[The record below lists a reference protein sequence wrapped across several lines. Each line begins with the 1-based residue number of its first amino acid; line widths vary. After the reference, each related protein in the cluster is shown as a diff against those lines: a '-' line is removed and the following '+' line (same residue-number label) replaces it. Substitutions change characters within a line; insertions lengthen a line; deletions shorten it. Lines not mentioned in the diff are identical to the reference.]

1 MSNRKK
7 IIRSGG
13 FKGVKRRSSME
24 QALQIRS
31 EALSIA
37 EAANSQVAPIR
48 QVTQAAAL
56 EVVWRALN
64 ETRFYQFSTRRDH
77 ALTELCKFIEV
88 AQGHLDYNTIKKHS
102 DLLNIAHPYS
112 AAPHAMTAS
121 ARNHAQMQWFM
132 ADPIVTEETAPLLA
146 SAFAPETDEITR
158 TYALTRLTASAE
170 GLRALEAIT
179 AAFSGDG
186 NSYFARRMRAMRQR
200 RDRLG
205 RFAEEGGG
213 MRALLRLADGSVHWL
228 TGRSVGADPES
239 NTFDVE
245 TPRGIVRV
253 PAGSAEGIEAYL
265 PGQEGPDGVSPAPAK
280 ITSADASDII
290 NEADLKVVDAP
301 SGWESVPNFKGN
313 QGEVAFTD
321 GTYTVAQLKG
331 EDGKNAYRL
340 IDENGTEISQGDSWA
355 KMLDDSMTDA
365 LGTTDRPELP
375 EDMLL
380 SGLDE
385 IAKNDTAAG
394 LSETAGQIADYLRT
408 GNTPE
413 GMSSAEL
420 AKRSK
425 EIAKAIK
432 KGSFGEKFK
441 GFEDDFTRAA
451 DAIKKKDKGSNAK
464 QQRKEEKAK
473 PVAEL
478 PAESGPVSVP
488 AGMHEVDRG
497 EYIPQGYDGQESPD
511 FTDDPAQL
519 ARKFRTPDLQAAL
532 REGIVDGSGEAALEF
547 SEGEEYL
554 PVEALYHALKQQQGG
569 NSAGA
574 DKFVDSIYRG
584 TDKEPAK
591 AILPED
597 TGDEDIIDLP
607 EVPDLP
613 EEDFPLDED
622 VTEGDLADAFV
633 KAIDMPE
640 VSEVEPLDGDSLINE
655 DHDKSDDLEDGT
667 DEEVPALIDSLSDE
681 EKQAWIDGGYDHT
694 PFLPANEE
702 IELPDGYHQMDPA
715 PLPLDEI
722 STVEEG
728 DELNQVGVPVGWTDD
743 PYYMARDYNTE
754 DLIDSL
760 LYALEPRDEDSPHY
774 AGHAPFSVTNEDGE
788 EIDVEIKAEVI
799 RDALQLQGEDTNE
812 IIQRFADEAFASLAD
827 DGEIAPDVQ
836 DGQSSGDLSD
846 EEMRKM
852 MEGEGIPSEDKLTV
866 PVGKKPP
873 VTKSIMDRLAEM
885 EPGGGM
891 TIDPIDGTEP
901 DTGIVVAH
909 PGHNKEF
916 NYDEFMG
923 PNGKKYLKQYIK
935 DNRDLISQEGNYLGL
950 WHDEDNNEMV
960 LDVVEVFN
968 DRDEA
973 IQAGIDRNQQAIYDI
988 GNNELIDTGGTGDRQ
1003 AEQQENIPS
1012 ESPEEPKGND
1022 GRTDSGVGGQPSR
1035 ETGGEQE
1042 QKTVAGP
1049 PAWVEPETP
1058 MGPIKVGLD
1067 EVYPDSLVNPEE
1079 WLDAADI
1086 PAGSH
1091 DWRVESFDTFQDE
1104 DGIGIDAVLTGTDA
1118 DGKGIIRRGGYLL
1131 SNDGYTI
1138 YPESQETAKFV
1149 ESKKVVNPTPT
1160 ADKYIEDVS
1169 IQPGKDGSGKA
1180 YEDITFTPSDTRQTI
1195 PFDTVAWDD
1204 TKGEKVYSSGES
1216 QIIDFGGR
1224 KIVVMDING
1233 TKVPFYLSTGNGG
1246 KKDVAAGKW
1255 YPFFG
1260 VSKDGWLNKTG
1271 GSDINNYYD
1280 SPELKAQAEW
1290 LDANIGDIRDDNTIP
1305 KVKGTGSHM
1314 DFINQ
1319 DLNPAEN
1326 STPTTISDVT
1336 KNIENTKEKI
1346 TKSSP
1351 TSEEPKPTADGS
1363 TDEELS
1369 RLAEENAP
1377 ENWNTFYGDNFPDIE
1392 DAQAAEDNLVVAPK
1406 TPRKLS
1412 IGKRP
1417 ARTLQPGDVTVGD
1430 NFTIVEVGTD
1440 INEDDQIV
1448 IKGYFPGHPVQEK
1461 LWRHFAKINVVR
1473 GLDTENLPKAG
1484 DLPELHK
1491 PTEEE
1496 FADQGGKLGD
1506 AFKLAYAKWR
1516 GALNAARAR
1525 WTNAPAGAQEAFNPD
1540 TDPHIIAVHGEFIR
1554 PGDILADRGHFV
1566 VQRVFTDEKTEDGK
1580 VSVEGYY
1587 PGHVTQ
1593 RKEWKKR
1600 QPNGPME
1607 VIRNSELPEQGP
1619 LPEFHQPFII
1629 NARGNWQ
1636 PDRNDVEGQKAYNKA
1651 IAEAAARYDMPSD
1664 LPVVEF
1670 NEDTAGLPSVPQ
1682 DDSTYVPEM
1691 PKYPP
1696 FVPSDPF
1703 VQGLA
1708 ADLLKAAN
1716 GDWGKFAE
1724 SLKGRELIFFDYETT
1739 GLMRDDTN
1747 NPVQI
1752 GAVKVVDGQVVDRFN
1767 VFMNPER
1774 NLEGWSLDNLK
1785 DENGNPLTDE
1795 YLQQQISMKDAHE
1808 QFAQWAGENGILIAH
1823 NSSFDREVL
1832 ERVTAREGVSYNPAG
1847 YMDTVAMARAIHKDD
1862 PNKPRN
1868 NQLPTLAEHYGSP
1881 LGDGWHAA
1889 DADAEA
1895 VAGIF
1900 KGLLDNAVENGYG
1913 KSLFDVDKNIEDNAK
1928 AMENYDNNLLPEYK
1942 RRVAEALAYQAVQ
1955 DAMNGKEVSVDDLIK
1970 TVDDIKP
1977 MNDPASVNVASDA
1990 KPIDFTVVRNSMFPD
2005 GRMRL
2010 ATMEWALDDANA
2022 RDTEYKELQ
2031 VKDLLPGD
2039 FMYNKAG
2046 DKLFQV
2052 ISVTDQG
2059 RDDRKAV
2066 IRRVDLTDGT
2076 AHDFPQHYGVRLDK
2090 VRRPISRGCL
2100 VGGDNGDGNLTD
2112 VIKID
2117 DPSVTNAPTHIEHN
2131 DLPGSTFTATSSIK
2145 PDDNGSLVGECLVSD
2160 NEGDVVASQ
2169 TNTGSSIDDLV
2180 SKGQEFYKNTVDE
2193 LKKLIEEAK
2202 QAFGIDQQPKEQ
2214 NVPDVLKRNM
2224 PPISKQQEVFTDA
2237 DGNSYVLSI
2246 VENTNPETGEVS
2258 YESAIAGLKPDGSDW
2273 DWTNA
2278 KISKSDNMTDLVKS
2292 LDKFKKDNG
2301 PKSSPKPSKKPIKSK
2316 EQKTKESR
2324 NIPEDAFLVEE
2335 TKDDGSTSKHWETPD
2350 GDTHPFDAND
2360 PEQVKRDSLGQ
2371 VFGDPSRRILTS
2383 DSEVN
2388 DAASMIYIDPE
2399 QLDAYDIDSGEV
2411 KVQQPGQKVND
2422 RRLLPGGQVDIATV
2436 DHPDGHKLEIE
2447 IDRAANYEG
2456 EPDIYRVIVR
2466 RHDGED
2472 KLQVLADSF
2481 SDTNDALARYN
2492 ELVEMAKDGR
2502 LAVKSDT
2509 PEITTDPS
2517 KIIVT
2522 ENDADVKR
2530 AVAGGKLEYLRVIGG
2545 ENKEYQKWSNE
2556 NFIYASGEHQARLG
2570 DRVEI
2575 FWDDAKLRAL
2585 GEGTIVDWK
2594 VVHNANDKSR
2604 KGYAV
2609 VVFRDGSH
2617 GLYSTDMLILKGR
2630 GKGFEGSEK
2639 YNPPV
2644 AAPRPKL
2651 DKKRKR
2657 QYALRNRYEL
2667 RRNMRGAD
2675 GKAVKDEN
2683 GKVVVQN
2690 VLYPY
2695 VADAPKRRTF
2705 KEDVILTAKALKLQ
2719 RERGERIRVY
2729 HEESGLNP
2737 DIPFEI
2743 RPPGG
2748 DNRET
2753 RIWQAAVDLLDGK
2766 PFMDEPNPNNPV
2778 PPAGPAAPA
2787 APAYPERG
2795 ALFTAEDLKAFHS
2808 DISKMLAEKGL
2819 GDSTI
2824 EVDSK
2829 FTEYAGEAPDFHV
2842 QSRTIITLPN
2852 LNMITIEAD
2861 RNGFDVVDSQT
2872 GEAVVSTN
2880 NAKSAI
2886 AAVSRLADR
2895 YNKTPEAPKT
2905 PEALTPE
2912 QVRNKDFHDYV
2923 KGLTEEPDYEND
2935 YKFKGYTVDGA
2946 RLFIYDKAN
2955 SNQVKISWDE
2965 FAQGWQVDFTG
2976 PLSGNN
2982 EVFGDLNEAG
2992 EHALSFLDEFRKDN
3006 PNYGEKL
3013 DSSTDDVIPPDPTD
3027 PSSVNPAGPNFN
3039 LGPAPEAPVVADDE
3053 PTGNEIAFNAARA
3066 AELYTAGTILSQ
3078 KHKQE
3083 FLDASSD
3090 VRSVFKFY
3098 QKIYDSV
3105 YNIEKYFDMENA
3117 SYLEKALK
3125 EAESALVWLDNDP
3138 GLYAISD
3145 NFNADLE
3152 KLVKNLRDYA
3162 GRTEP
3167 SESINVDEVILE
3179 KELLN
3184 LGLDLDVIEQGKAMS
3199 HAIEA
3204 FRLIGAPDS
3213 VDRNKKIRELLAK
3226 LNRDESQNLV
3236 ENQRQELS
3244 RIISKFDELHP
3255 VTDEIPSDEPNE
3267 IVKQRIADNVNAV
3280 TIPEGLVDRFNNI
3293 DPEVKDEIS
3302 KFMEDGSPKALAN
3315 LSKRA
3320 RTVIST
3326 HIELKLSDEQDS
3338 LDKAERL
3345 ELFKLYLALKQERL
3359 GQNPTPTSL
3368 GNGDFLRGVDPQD
3381 VIDAAY
3387 SNNRKLMIDGKYTG
3401 YTVKRSEQ
3409 GGGRGGDNMTY
3420 FVKNEKTG
3428 ETFVFKYEGDEKSAF
3443 NEALATNVINAFG
3456 VEGVSFVAP
3465 HEYDPNY
3472 IVMSFAGA
3480 NLNLQNVSLGENYDE
3495 EQHYMSDADI
3505 LQSFLIGMFDAVSYN
3520 EDRHDQNYL
3529 VGLDETGTHVSIP
3542 IDHGLVFPYGLDA
3555 DHYFYHPESYFYRQ
3569 SNMLATPMI
3578 QNMINNWGKEAVDE
3592 LVQLSTQQAY
3602 QALKRMYPAGQEP
3615 NIDVLLKR
3623 IARLQTRGID

>member
-1 MSNRKK
+1 VSNRKK
-7 IIRSGG
+7 IVRSGG

-146 SAFAPETDEITR
+146 SAFALDTDEITR
-158 TYALTRLTASAE
+158 TYALTRLTASVE
-170 GLRALEAIT
+170 GLLALEAIT

-280 ITSADASDII
+280 ISAADESDII
-290 NEADLKVVDAP
+290 SEADLQVVDAP
-301 SGWESVPNFKGN
+301 SGWEPVPNFKGN
-313 QGEVAFTD
+313 QGELAFTD

-385 IAKNDTAAG
+385 IANNDTAAG
-394 LSETAGQIADYLRT
+394 LSETAGQVADYLRT
-408 GNTPE
+408 GNIPE

-464 QQRKEEKAK
+464 QQRKEDKLTV
-473 PVAEL
+473 PVAKL
-478 PAESGPVSVP
+478 PADNGPVSVP

-497 EYIPQGYDGQESPD
+497 DYLPNGYDGQESPD

-554 PVEALYHALKQQQGG
+554 PVEALYHALKQQ
-569 NSAGA
+569 NKFAA
-574 DKFVDSIYRG
+574 DEFVDSIYRG
-584 TDKEPAK
+584 TDKGPAK

-622 VTEGDLADAFV
+622 ITEGDVADAFV

-640 VSEVEPLDGDSLINE
+640 VSEVSPLDGDPLTNE
-655 DHDKSDDLEDGT
+655 DHDKTDDLEDGT
-667 DEEVPALIDSLSDE
+667 DEEVPALIEGLTE
-681 EKQAWIDGGYDHT
+681 EERQAWADGGYDHT
-694 PFLPANEE
+694 PLLPANEE
-702 IELPDGYHQMDPA
+702 IELPEGYHQ
-715 PLPLDEI
+715 L
-722 STVEEG
+722 STEPFAIDDITNVEEG
-728 DELNQVGVPVGWTDD
+728 DELNQAGIPVGFTDD
-743 PYYMARDYNTE
+743 PYFLARDFETQ
-754 DLIDSL
+754 DLIDNL
-760 LYALEPRDEDSPHY
+760 EFALEPRDEDSEY
-774 AGHAPFSVTNEDGE
+774 NAGMAPFTVTDEDGNKV
-788 EIDVEIKAEVI
+788 IVQVSAEAI

-909 PGHNKEF
+909 PRHNKEF

-950 WHDEDNNEMV
+950 WHDEENNEMV

-1118 DGKGIIRRGGYLL
+1118 NGKGLIRKSNYLL
-1131 SNDGYTI
+1131 SNDGYTV

-1160 ADKYIEDVS
+1160 ADEYIEQAL
-1169 IQPGKDGSGKA
+1169 IRPGKDGSGKA
-1180 YEDITFTPSDTRQTI
+1180 YE
-1195 PFDTVAWDD
+1195 
-1204 TKGEKVYSSGES
+1204 GL
-1216 QIIDFGGR
+1216 
-1224 KIVVMDING
+1224 
-1233 TKVPFYLSTGNGG
+1233 VP
-1246 KKDVAAGKW
+1246 
-1255 YPFFG
+1255 
-1260 VSKDGWLNKTG
+1260 
-1271 GSDINNYYD
+1271 
-1280 SPELKAQAEW
+1280 E
-1290 LDANIGDIRDDNTIP
+1290 R
-1305 KVKGTGSHM
+1305 
-1314 DFINQ
+1314 
-1319 DLNPAEN
+1319 
-1326 STPTTISDVT
+1326 
-1336 KNIENTKEKI
+1336 
-1346 TKSSP
+1346 
-1351 TSEEPKPTADGS
+1351 PKPTADDVNKIINDRIKREGEQVLLLDGVDYFS
-1363 TDEELS
+1363 
-1369 RLAEENAP
+1369 
-1377 ENWNTFYGDNFPDIE
+1377 DIE

-1473 GLDTENLPKAG
+1473 GLDTESLPKAG

-1607 VIRNSELPEQGP
+1607 VIRNSELPDSGP

-1696 FVPSDPF
+1696 FVPGDPF

-1862 PNKPRN
+1862 PNKPGN
-1868 NQLPTLAEHYGSP
+1868 NKLPTLAEHYGSP

-1942 RRVAEALAYQAVQ
+1942 RKVAEALAYQAVQ

-2010 ATMEWALDDANA
+2010 ANMEWALNDANA

-2145 PDDNGSLVGECLVSD
+2145 PDDNGSLVGQCLVSD
-2160 NEGDVVASQ
+2160 DEGDVVASQ
-2169 TNTGSSIDDLV
+2169 TNTGSSIDDLI

-2193 LKKLIEEAK
+2193 LKKLIDEARR
-2202 QAFGIDQQPKEQ
+2202 AFGSDQTPTKEI
-2214 NVPDVLKRNM
+2214 VPEELRNAG
-2224 PPISKQQEVFTDA
+2224 PFEKHIEEFTDA
-2237 DGNSYVLSI
+2237 KGNRRLFYVLEFINS
-2246 VENTNPETGEVS
+2246 ETGEKYYDLS
-2258 YESAIAGLKPDGSDW
+2258 IFREYPDGSDW
-2273 DWTNA
+2273 NYDNSIYYRLDSMDEVA
-2278 KISKSDNMTDLVKS
+2278 QSIEAFKINK
-2292 LDKFKKDNG
+2292 G

-2388 DAASMIYIDPE
+2388 DAASMIYIDPA
-2399 QLDAYDIDSGEV
+2399 QLDAYDIDNGVV

-2545 ENKEYQKWSNE
+2545 ENKKYQDWSNE

-2575 FWDDAKLRAL
+2575 FWDDAKLRDL

-2594 VVHNANDKSR
+2594 VVHNAKDKSR

-2651 DKKRKR
+2651 DKERKR

-2778 PPAGPAAPA
+2778 PPAGPAT
-2787 APAYPERG
+2787 PAYPERG

-2824 EVDSK
+2824 EVDSR

-2861 RNGFDVVDSQT
+2861 RNGFDVVDNQT

-2895 YNKTPEAPKT
+2895 YNKTPEAPS
-2905 PEALTPE
+2905 PE

-2935 YKFKGYTVDGA
+2935 YKFKGYTVGGA
-2946 RLFIYDKAN
+2946 QLFIYDKAN

-2976 PLSGNN
+2976 PLYGNN

-2992 EHALSFLDEFRKDN
+2992 EHAISFLDEFRKDN

-3027 PSSVNPAGPNFN
+3027 SSSVNPAGPNFN

-3053 PTGNEIAFNAARA
+3053 PTENKIAFDAAGA
-3066 AELYTAGTILSQ
+3066 AQLYTAGTILAQ
-3078 KHKQE
+3078 KHRQE
-3083 FLDASSD
+3083 FVDASSD
-3090 VRSVFKFY
+3090 VRSVMKFY

-3105 YNIEKYFDMENA
+3105 YDMEKYFDIENA

-3125 EAESALVWLDNDP
+3125 NAESALVWLDNDP

-3199 HAIEA
+3199 YLVES
-3204 FRLIGAPDS
+3204 FNLISLPDS
-3213 VDRNKKIRELLAK
+3213 VVRNDKIRKLLTK

-3236 ENQRQELS
+3236 ENQRQGLS
-3244 RIISKFDELHP
+3244 KIISKFNELHP
-3255 VTDEIPSDEPNE
+3255 VADEIPSDEPNE

-3280 TIPEGLVDRFNNI
+3280 TIPESLVDRLNNI
-3293 DPEVKDEIS
+3293 DPEVRDEIF
-3302 KFMEDGSPKALAN
+3302 KFMEDGNPKALAN
-3315 LSKRA
+3315 LSFRA
-3320 RTVIST
+3320 RTVLNSQ
-3326 HIELKLSDEQDS
+3326 IEDKLS
-3338 LDKAERL
+3338 LDRNSINRKERL
-3345 ELFKLYLALKQERL
+3345 EIFSLYLALKQERL

-3381 VIDAAY
+3381 VIDAAD
-3387 SNNRKLMIDGKYTG
+3387 SNNKKLMIDGKYTG
-3401 YTVKRSEQ
+3401 YTVKESQ
-3409 GGGRGGDNMTY
+3409 HGGGATQGNVTY

-3428 ETFVFKYEGDEKSAF
+3428 ETFIFKYEEDDDAAYQ
-3443 NEALATNVINAFG
+3443 EAISTNALNSLG

-3465 HEYDPNY
+3465 HEYDNNY
-3472 IVMSFAGA
+3472 LVMTFAGA
-3480 NLNLQNVSLGENYDE
+3480 NLNLTDVGLGEDYDSD
-3495 EQHYMSDADI
+3495 QHSMSEADI
-3505 LQSFLIGMFDAVSYN
+3505 LQSFLIGMFDAAAFN
-3520 EDRHDQNYL
+3520 GDRHDQNYL
-3529 VGLDETGTHVSIP
+3529 VGINEVGTTVSIP
-3542 IDHGLVFPYGLDA
+3542 IDHGISLRFSRSGDGHDVNNP
-3555 DHYFYHPESYFYRQ
+3555 PESYFYRQ
-3569 SNMLATPMI
+3569 MNMLAGPMI
-3578 QNMINNWGKEAVDE
+3578 RNMKAKWGDDAVDD
-3592 LVQLSTQQAY
+3592 LVALSTQQAI

-3615 NIDVLLKR
+3615 KMDVLMERLERLKNN
-3623 IARLQTRGID
+3623 GI